1 MGCRHDCGSLSH
13 RVETLC
19 WKVGH
24 RWCVGCRHDHGSP
37 SHRVETLC
45 WKVGHRWCVGCRH
58 DCGSLS
64 HRVETL
70 CWKVLYRWCIGG
82 RRDSANGTL
91 SANVGSNPTDIYAQV
106 SIDRRAPT
114 VRYQTTESRTLR
126 INPINNVCHTQ
137 HRKASKI
144 LKILPDICVLCDV
157 VLDY

>member
-13 RVETLC
+13 RVETLW

-24 RWCVGCRHDHGSP
+24 RWCVGCRHDRGSL

-64 HRVETL
+64 LIGLKPYVGRLGTVGAWGVGMIMALPHRVETL
-70 CWKVLYRWCIGG
+70 WWRVLYRWCIGG

-91 SANVGSNPTDIYAQV
+91 SANVGSNPTDIYAHV

-114 VRYQTTESRTLR
+114 VRYQ
-126 INPINNVCHTQ
+126 IM
-137 HRKASKI
+137 
-144 LKILPDICVLCDV
+144 
-157 VLDY
+157 